1 VIGKFLN
8 KYTIYFILLFSNAI
22 FVSYTYSESNNS
34 NIAVVNLQVA
44 VLQTEI
50 AQSKLKEL
58 EEEPDFKKNI
68 DEAEA
73 LEKELKELIGNYQ
86 KERAVM
92 SAQKRSEE
100 EKRFRE
106 KQQDLNY
113 IANKIQQAQ
122 KEIVDKI
129 IESQSQNLNTVLNNL
144 VEEQGIG
151 LLLRA
156 GPGGSVLHADK
167 SYDISLQVT
176 ERLNQI
182 K

>member
-1 VIGKFLN
+1 
-8 KYTIYFILLFSNAI
+8 
-22 FVSYTYSESNNS
+22 
-34 NIAVVNLQVA
+34 
-44 VLQTEI
+44 
-50 AQSKLKEL
+50 
-58 EEEPDFKKNI
+58 
-68 DEAEA
+68 
-73 LEKELKELIGNYQ
+73 
-86 KERAVM
+86 M
-92 SAQKRSEE
+92 SAQKRAEE

-144 VEEQGIG
+144 VEEQDIG

>member
-1 VIGKFLN
+1 MISRFLN
-8 KYTIYFILLFSNAI
+8 KYSIFIIILFNGI
-22 FVSYTYSESNNS
+22 FTTKAFCENNNS
-34 NIAVVNLQVA
+34 DIAVVNLQLA

-50 AQSKLKEL
+50 AQSQLKEL
-58 EEEPDFKKNI
+58 EEETDFKKNI
-68 DEAEA
+68 EEAEA
-73 LEKELKELIGNYQ
+73 LEAELKNLIETYQ

-92 SAQKRSEE
+92 SSQKRAEE

-113 IANKIQQAQ
+113 IAKKIQQAQ

-129 IESQSQNLNTVLNNL
+129 IDSQSQNLNTVLNNL
-144 VEEQGIG
+144 VQEQGIG
-151 LLLRA
+151 ILLRA
-156 GPGGSVLHADK
+156 GPGGSVLHSDK

>member
-1 VIGKFLN
+1 MIKKFSYNNQIFCIILF
-8 KYTIYFILLFSNAI
+8 FISVFI
-22 FVSYTYSESNNS
+22 PQVSGETKDSG
-34 NIAVVNLQVA
+34 IAVVNLQLA
-44 VLQTEI
+44 VLQTEV
-50 AQSKLKEL
+50 AQKRLKEL

-68 DEAEA
+68 EEAEA
-73 LEKELKELIGNYQ
+73 LEIELKELIETYQ

-92 SAQKRSEE
+92 SAQKRAEE

-113 IANKIQQAQ
+113 IANKIQQTQ